1 MEGPVLT
8 LQSQSR
14 AAIVIATLMLNACQ
28 PIAPES
34 NTLGSTNPQPPTVV
48 ESTPTPPAGADLKSS
63 GDDLVVSPT
72 TADSTQP
79 EEINQ
84 VQPLSE
90 KDLYDPLAIIRELGQ
105 AKDSPEIIP
114 EDPLATQV
122 QPSAGLEGDF
132 PKPPVEDLLPPTSA
146 PDTDTTAIKPAT
158 DAGEKTVQVPT
169 TESPIWERL
178 RAGFSLPALPDH
190 REATGHIKGLVE
202 NQTALEEFLNK
213 GALYLPFVLSEV
225 EKRQMPLEVAL
236 LPYVESGYSP
246 WAVSPMGAM
255 GMWQI
260 MPGTARLLSLKR
272 DNTCDQRR
280 DLIASTRA
288 GLDYLEDLAKRF
300 DGDWMLALAA
310 YNAGPG
316 RVERAVKANQAKKRP
331 IDLWS
336 LKLPR
341 ETTRYVPRLLTLRDL
356 IRDADALNLTLPEI
370 PSEISFTTVFLEAP
384 MEVSLAAELS
394 QLSIEEIRRLNP
406 CIRSWI
412 TPSHQPYT
420 LLLPTESAGGF
431 ASKLVSIS
439 VRDYI
444 RTRPYKIVSGDSLS
458 RIAQKVGA
466 TVDELKLLNGL
477 TSSRIIA
484 GQTLRIPNTG
494 GSSDSLLALAEGG
507 PGDTFRYKVRSG
519 DSLWEIARRFNTT
532 VNTLKELNNA
542 STLIRPGQWLTVPLN

>member
-1 MEGPVLT
+1 MPGSNDVETTPE
-8 LQSQSR
+8 
-14 AAIVIATLMLNACQ
+14 Q
-28 PIAPES
+28 PASLAETTSAPPRPAVPES
-34 NTLGSTNPQPPTVV
+34 SDELMPDVATAQSNPT
-48 ESTPTPPAGADLKSS
+48 
-63 GDDLVVSPT
+63 
-72 TADSTQP
+72 

-90 KDLYDPLAIIRELGQ
+90 RDLYDPLAIIRELGQ
-105 AKDSPEIIP
+105 VKDSPEIIP
-114 EDPLATQV
+114 EDPLNPDRPAVTNQINV
-122 QPSAGLEGDF
+122 F
-132 PKPPVEDLLPPTSA
+132 PKPPVDDLFPPPASTNNVSEGTADVTRIPA
-146 PDTDTTAIKPAT
+146 PESTA
-158 DAGEKTVQVPT
+158 
-169 TESPIWERL
+169 TESPLWDRL
-178 RAGFSLPALPDH
+178 RAGFTLPALPDD
-190 REATGHIKGLVE
+190 RQATGHIKGLIE
-202 NQTALEEFLNK
+202 NPAALEEFLNK

-280 DLIASTRA
+280 DLIESTRA

-316 RVERAVKANQAKKRP
+316 RIERAVKANQVKKRP
-331 IDLWS
+331 TDLWS

-356 IRDADALNLTLPEI
+356 IRDAERLNLTLPDI
-370 PSEISFTTVFLEAP
+370 PSEIAFTTVFLEAP

-394 QLSIEEIRRLNP
+394 QLSIEDIRRLNP

-494 GSSDSLLALAEGG
+494 SSPESLVALAEGG

-532 VNTLKELNNA
+532 VNSLKELNNA

>member
-1 MEGPVLT
+1 MEGSVLT
-8 LQSQSR
+8 RVAPCAL
-14 AAIVIATLMLNACQ
+14 VIASLMLNACQ
-28 PIAPES
+28 PTMPVSSMSVPERVEPAP
-34 NTLGSTNPQPPTVV
+34 TITQPVADDLAV
-48 ESTPTPPAGADLKSS
+48 ESESAR
-63 GDDLVVSPT
+63 
-72 TADSTQP
+72 

-90 KDLYDPLAIIRELGQ
+90 QDLYDPLAIIRELGQ
-105 AKDSPEIIP
+105 AKDSPEIVPNDPIAP
-114 EDPLATQV
+114 EISPARDLTA
-122 QPSAGLEGDF
+122 DF
-132 PKPPVEDLLPPTSA
+132 PKPPVDDLLPSQVVVPEQVETPGEAQPPSPPASSPESA
-146 PDTDTTAIKPAT
+146 
-158 DAGEKTVQVPT
+158 
-169 TESPIWERL
+169 IWERL
-178 RAGFSLPALPDH
+178 RRGFSLPDLPNN
-190 REATGHIKGLVE
+190 REATGHIKGLIE
-202 NQTALEEFLNK
+202 NPSALDEFLSK
-213 GALYLPFVLSEV
+213 GSLYLPFVLNEV

-260 MPGTARLLSLKR
+260 MPGTARILSLKR

-280 DLIASTRA
+280 DLIESTRA
-288 GLDYLEDLAKRF
+288 GLDYLESLAKRF

-316 RVERAVKANQAKKRP
+316 RVERALKANQAKKLP
-331 IDLWS
+331 TDLWS

-356 IRDADALNLTLPEI
+356 IRDANTLNVSLPDL
-370 PSEISFTTVFLEAP
+370 PSEIAFTTVFLEAP

-394 QLSIEEIRRLNP
+394 ELSMDEIRRLNP

-420 LLLPTESAGGF
+420 LLLPTDAAAGF
-431 ASKLVSIS
+431 AARLVSVS
-439 VRDYI
+439 VRDYV
-444 RTRPYKIVSGDSLS
+444 RTRPYKIVTGDSLS

-466 TVDELKLLNGL
+466 TVDELKVLNGL
-477 TSSRIIA
+477 KSSRIIA
-484 GQTLRIPNTG
+484 GQTLRVPNTG
-494 GSSDSLLALAEGG
+494 ESASALVAMNDGG

-532 VNTLKELNNA
+532 VNSLKDLNNA

>member
-1 MEGPVLT
+1 MEGSVLT
-8 LQSQSR
+8 RVTLSTLVLAS
-14 AAIVIATLMLNACQ
+14 IALNACQ
-28 PIAPES
+28 PITPVS
-34 NTLGSTNPQPPTVV
+34 QTS
-48 ESTPTPPAGADLKSS
+48 STPDRVEPIP
-63 GDDLVVSPT
+63 VVI
-72 TADSTQP
+72 QP
-79 EEINQ
+79 VAAEVTVENEPGNDEVNQ

-90 KDLYDPLAIIRELGQ
+90 QDLYDPLAIIRELGQ
-105 AKDSPEIIP
+105 AKDSPEIVPDEPMTP
-114 EDPLATQV
+114 EIS
-122 QPSAGLEGDF
+122 PSRDLTADF
-132 PKPPVEDLLPPTSA
+132 PKPPVDDLIPSMPIASEQPERVEPLDKSEPIQPPSVEPESA
-146 PDTDTTAIKPAT
+146 
-158 DAGEKTVQVPT
+158 
-169 TESPIWERL
+169 IWERL
-178 RAGFSLPALPDH
+178 RRGFSLPDLPGN
-190 REATGHIKGLVE
+190 REATGHIKGLVD
-202 NQTALEEFLNK
+202 NPGALDDFLNK

-260 MPGTARLLSLKR
+260 MPGTARILSLKR

-280 DLIASTRA
+280 DLVESTRA
-288 GLDYLEDLAKRF
+288 GLDYLESLAKRF

-316 RVERAVKANQAKKRP
+316 RVERALKANQAKKLP

-356 IRDADALNLTLPEI
+356 IRDADALKVRLPDL
-370 PSEISFTTVFLEAP
+370 PSEIVFTTVFLEAP

-394 QLSIEEIRRLNP
+394 QLSIDEIRRLNP

-420 LLLPTESAGGF
+420 LLLPTDAAGSF
-431 ASKLVSIS
+431 AARLVSVS

-444 RTRPYKIVSGDSLS
+444 RTRPYKIATGDSLS

-466 TVDELKLLNGL
+466 SVDELKVLNGL
-477 TSSRIIA
+477 KSSRIIA
-484 GQTLRIPNTG
+484 GQTLRVPNTG
-494 GSSDSLLALAEGG
+494 ESASTLVAMSDGG

-532 VNTLKELNNA
+532 VNSLKDLNNA
-542 STLIRPGQWLTVPLN
+542 STLIRPGQWLTIPLN